1 MITRAEGAYLG
12 ALRAFQ
18 EPMLDLLHRRYAP
31 LVVSLLS
38 LVFTPERPTVPVA
51 EAHTEIGDALD
62 QLRAQGYELHA
73 DGTRAI
79 PLGSARELCRQWA
92 DVGWLKRQIV
102 DGDVEVYQ
110 LSAHAVGALEVA
122 GRAGGARA
130 RVSQSRVRTL
140 LDAVE
145 RLAQDADPDVLVRMS
160 RLDAQIRR
168 LQDELARIQ
177 RTGEVDEVGEDELL
191 EEAENVLHLV
201 RELPADFARVAE
213 SLRAMQRDVVAAL
226 RQDERPSGDVLRE
239 YLERGEQVMT
249 ATPEGRAFAG
259 ALRLIGD
266 PERIDELSV
275 QLDTVLR
282 HRFTGRLPAQ
292 QRAELRD
299 IGRRI
304 EQGVA
309 EVIKAQRQASHVIT
323 TQVRNHD
330 PLRDR
335 QVDELLREVM
345 IGLQGWIPGTRRSQE
360 VAPLRRLPVAG
371 VAHLRQSTSDLRP
384 PQPPAP
390 LRAWDDA
397 EADLEDGAREWG
409 GPHYA
414 ELREHLAGFT
424 AGFAGQSGEA
434 DLAAA
439 FGAAPERIRR
449 PVDLLGLLEIAH
461 QDGMT
466 ETDQVAVV
474 EAVRPDGS
482 RRRFA
487 FGGVTVRTT
496 QDARE
501 DKDTND
507 E

>member
-1 MITRAEGAYLG
+1 
-12 ALRAFQ
+12 
-18 EPMLDLLHRRYAP
+18 
-31 LVVSLLS
+31 
-38 LVFTPERPTVPVA
+38 
-51 EAHTEIGDALD
+51 
-62 QLRAQGYELHA
+62 
-73 DGTRAI
+73 
-79 PLGSARELCRQWA
+79 
-92 DVGWLKRQIV
+92 RQIV

-122 GRAGGARA
+122 GRAGGVRA
-130 RVSQSRVRTL
+130 RVTQSRVRTL

-145 RLAQDADPDVLVRMS
+145 RLAQDADPDVLVRMA
-160 RLDAQIRR
+160 RLDTQIRR
-168 LQDELARIQ
+168 LQAELTRLQ
-177 RTGEVDEVGEDELL
+177 RTGVVDEVDEDELL

-213 SLRAMQRDVVAAL
+213 SIRAMQRDVVAAL

-282 HRFTGRLPAQ
+282 HRFTGRLPAP

-345 IGLQGWIPGTRRSQE
+345 TGLQAWVPGTRRSQE
-360 VAPLRRLPVAG
+360 VVPLRRLPVAD

-384 PQPPAP
+384 PQ
-390 LRAWDDA
+390 
-397 EADLEDGAREWG
+397 
-409 GPHYA
+409 
-414 ELREHLAGFT
+414 
-424 AGFAGQSGEA
+424 
-434 DLAAA
+434 
-439 FGAAPERIRR
+439 
-449 PVDLLGLLEIAH
+449 
-461 QDGMT
+461 
-466 ETDQVAVV
+466 
-474 EAVRPDGS
+474 
-482 RRRFA
+482 
-487 FGGVTVRTT
+487 
-496 QDARE
+496 
-501 DKDTND
+501 
-507 E
+507 